1 MAANNLLVLVGYGG
15 GESDAREIDALT
27 ATVSESLGLPVE
39 TAFLEGSPSV
49 GEGIQNGVETHQ
61 PDKVVVL
68 PVFLGASL
76 AKRNN
81 VSMIVDA
88 ARDRWPDVVIHEA
101 KPLGT
106 HEGLIRAFRELLLD
120 SLVTGSIVTNETALL
135 VVGRG
140 SRDADSNAEVYQIAR
155 LLWERIELGS
165 VEAAFHGS
173 TKPDIAAGIKRCIQ
187 TGAKRIIVL
196 PYLLCENPLYESI
209 TKQVRENQA
218 LYPDVTLNI
227 TAHMTG
233 HEGIIAAIHQRY
245 DEALAVKRIRRTGH
259 LHAHGS
265 VTHAHSTPGAEGLQ
279 AILPPRYQGD
289 VTVTAAPMSAADLIY
304 NSNGQVAWDEIWGGF
319 CDLALAGGP
328 PHRGTLLE
336 PVPLEQIAMNPEG
349 YQRVW
354 AELERGIRMI
364 TGLPIVASRSPG
376 WIGIQCDSE
385 DMALWLLRA
394 IIVENVS
401 VRREDSIL
409 YLPVGPDFRLEDEIR
424 NVITVVAKTH
434 HYWKE
439 HRSENVL

>member
-1 MAANNLLVLVGYGG
+1 MTNLLVLVGYGG
-15 GESDAREIDALT
+15 ESDNRDVDALA
-27 ATVSESLGLPVE
+27 ATVSESLGVPVE

-49 GEGIQNGVETHQ
+49 GEGIQNGVEAHQ
-61 PDKVVVL
+61 PEKVVTL

-88 ARDRWPDVVIHEA
+88 ARDRWSDVIVHEA

-135 VVGRG
+135 LVGRG

-155 LLWERIELGS
+155 LLWEGIEFAS
-165 VEAAFHGS
+165 VETAFYGA
-173 TKPDIAAGIKRCIQ
+173 TKPDIATGIKRCVQ

-196 PYLLCENPLYESI
+196 PYLLCEAGLYGSI
-209 TKQVRENQA
+209 KQEIDENRA
-218 LYPDVTLNI
+218 LYPDVTI
-227 TAHMTG
+227 SVTAHLTG
-233 HEGIIAAIHQRY
+233 HEGIVEAIRQRY
-245 DEALAVKRIRRTGH
+245 EEALAVKRIRRIGH
-259 LHAHGS
+259 SHGG
-265 VTHAHSTPGAEGLQ
+265 VTHAHSTPSAEGLQ
-279 AILPPRYQGD
+279 ALLPPRYQGET
-289 VTVTAAPMSAADLIY
+289 TVSAAPMSAADLVY
-304 NSNGQVAWDEIWGGF
+304 DANGQVAWDEIWGGF

-336 PVPLEQIAMNPEG
+336 PVPPEQIAMNPEG

-364 TGLPIVASRSPG
+364 TGLSVVMSRSPG

-409 YLPVGPDFRLEDEIR
+409 YLPVGPDFRLEGEIK

-439 HRSENVL
+439 HLNENVL